1 MGERVDENHDGTFGD
16 ECREEVRVI
25 LALEDDQVFATFW
38 NKLRDE
44 CLKVRRGIEAS
55 PNGFRLAPFDKSL
68 TQRKSWLQ
76 RQVVNPIETLQAALS
91 DENAPHFAHW
101 ERFGEDAPHS
111 DAALLE
117 ALAILKERAISL
129 QREFEDEITGET
141 AGKITHT
148 HEIRHYV
155 VFVCLSELR
164 ENYPNLRLSR
174 GNWDK
179 ELGQS
184 VGPVPDFVRRVF
196 FETTGN
202 HEQLDGPIQ
211 ANV

>member
-1 MGERVDENHDGTFGD
+1 MGERIDENSDEAFGA
-16 ECREEVRVI
+16 ECREEIRIV
-25 LALEDDQVFATFW
+25 LGLEDDQVFAAFW
-38 NKLRDE
+38 GKLRTE
-44 CLKVRRGIEAS
+44 CLRVQRGIKAS

-68 TQRKSWLQ
+68 TQRKTWLQ
-76 RQVVNPIETLQAALS
+76 RQVVNPIETLLAALS

-101 ERFGEDAPHS
+101 ERYGDDDPHS
-111 DAALLE
+111 DKTLLD
-117 ALAILKERAISL
+117 ALADLKNKAISL
-129 QREFEDEITGET
+129 QHEFEDEITGET
-141 AGKITHT
+141 TGKITHT

-155 VFVCLSELR
+155 VFICLSELR
-164 ENYPNLRLSR
+164 ENYPNLKQSR

-211 ANV
+211 ANI

>member
-1 MGERVDENHDGTFGD
+1 M
-16 ECREEVRVI
+16 
-25 LALEDDQVFATFW
+25 
-38 NKLRDE
+38 RDE

-68 TQRKSWLQ
+68 TQRKTWLQ

-91 DENAPHFAHW
+91 DENAPYFAHW
-101 ERFGEDAPHS
+101 ECYGDDGLHS
-111 DAALLE
+111 DRVLLD
-117 ALAILKERAISL
+117 ALANLKNKAISL
-129 QREFEDEITGET
+129 QREFEHEITGET

-164 ENYPNLRLSR
+164 ENYPNIKLSR

-211 ANV
+211 ANI

>member
-1 MGERVDENHDGTFGD
+1 MGERIDENHDGAFGD
-16 ECREEVRVI
+16 ECREEVRVT
-25 LALEDDQVFATFW
+25 LGLEDDQVFAAFW
-38 NKLRDE
+38 GKLRDE
-44 CLKVRRGIEAS
+44 CLRVRRGIEAS

-68 TQRKSWLQ
+68 TQRKTWLQ

-101 ERFGEDAPHS
+101 ERFGDDDPHAN
-111 DAALLE
+111 AALHD
-117 ALAILKERAISL
+117 ALADLKNKVTLL

-164 ENYPNLRLSR
+164 EHYPNLKLSR

-179 ELGQS
+179 DLGQS
-184 VGPVPDFVRRVF
+184 IGHVPDFVRRVF

-202 HEQLDGPIQ
+202 YEQLDGPIQ
-211 ANV
+211 ANI

>member
-1 MGERVDENHDGTFGD
+1 MGEGADENYDGAFGD
-16 ECREEVRVI
+16 VCREEVRVI
-25 LALEDDQVFATFW
+25 LGLEDDQVFASFW

-68 TQRKSWLQ
+68 TQRKTWLQ
-76 RQVVNPIETLQAALS
+76 RQVVKPIETLQAALS

-101 ERFGEDAPHS
+101 ERYGDDVPHPNT
-111 DAALLE
+111 ALLD
-117 ALAILKERAISL
+117 ALANLKNKAMSL
-129 QREFEDEITGET
+129 QREFEDEITGRT

-148 HEIRHYV
+148 HEIRQYV

-164 ENYPNLRLSR
+164 ENYPNLKRSR

-184 VGPVPDFVRRVF
+184 VGLVPDFVRRVF

-211 ANV
+211 ANI

>member
-1 MGERVDENHDGTFGD
+1 MGERIDEIHDEAFGD

-38 NKLRDE
+38 NKLRHE

-68 TQRKSWLQ
+68 TQRRTWLQ

-91 DENAPHFAHW
+91 DENALHFAHW
-101 ERFGEDAPHS
+101 ERYGDDDLPS
-111 DAALLE
+111 DTALLD
-117 ALAILKERAISL
+117 ALAKLKNKAISL

-141 AGKITHT
+141 GGKITHT

-155 VFVCLSELR
+155 VFICLSELR
-164 ENYPNLRLSR
+164 ENYPNLKQSR

-211 ANV
+211 ANI

>member
-1 MGERVDENHDGTFGD
+1 MGERIDENYDGAFGN

-68 TQRKSWLQ
+68 TQRKTWLQ
-76 RQVVNPIETLQAALS
+76 RHVVNPIETLEAALS

-101 ERFGEDAPHS
+101 ERYGDDDLHS
-111 DAALLE
+111 DTALLE
-117 ALAILKERAISL
+117 ALAELKEKAFLL

-164 ENYPNLRLSR
+164 ENYPSLKRSR

-211 ANV
+211 ANI